1 MKAAHCFL
9 LVAVLLLSACSGPQE
24 SETDDS
30 AQQLAMARGAALY
43 AGSCSEFCH
52 GASPTQAGA
61 GTAALR
67 APDAPDLFDCAW
79 LQSQSD
85 RQIEEIIVNGVE
97 GSRMLG
103 YGDNFPE
110 GSRDHARLIAYL
122 RNTAACETQQME

>member
-52 GASPTQAGA
+52 GATPTQAGA

-67 APDAPDLFDCAW
+67 ATDAPDLFDCVW

>member
-1 MKAAHCFL
+1 MKAAHGFL

-30 AQQLAMARGAALY
+30 AQQLAMVRGAALY

-67 APDAPDLFDCAW
+67 ATDAPDLFDCVW

>member
-1 MKAAHCFL
+1 VKAAHCFL
-9 LVAVLLLSACSGPQE
+9 LVAFLLLSACSGPQE

-67 APDAPDLFDCAW
+67 ATDAPDLFDCVW

>member
-30 AQQLAMARGAALY
+30 GQQLAMARGAALY

-67 APDAPDLFDCAW
+67 APDAPDLFDCVW

>member
-24 SETDDS
+24 SETDES

-52 GASPTQAGA
+52 GATPTQAGA

-67 APDAPDLFDCAW
+67 ATDAPDLFDCVW

>member
-52 GASPTQAGA
+52 GVSPTQAGA

-67 APDAPDLFDCAW
+67 ATDAPDLFDCVW

>member
-9 LVAVLLLSACSGPQE
+9 SIAVLLLSACSGPQE

-52 GASPTQAGA
+52 GVSPTQAGA

-67 APDAPDLFDCAW
+67 ATDAPDLFDCVW

>member
-1 MKAAHCFL
+1 MKAAHGFL

-30 AQQLAMARGAALY
+30 AQQLAMVRGAALY

-67 APDAPDLFDCAW
+67 APDAPDLFDCVW

>member
-67 APDAPDLFDCAW
+67 ATDAPDLFDCVW

>member
-9 LVAVLLLSACSGPQE
+9 FVAVPLLSACSGPRE

-67 APDAPDLFDCAW
+67 APDAPDLFDCVW

-85 RQIEEIIVNGVE
+85 RQIKEIIVNGVE

-122 RNTAACETQQME
+122 RNTAACETQQIE

>member
-67 APDAPDLFDCAW
+67 APDAPDLFDCVW

-103 YGDNFPE
+103 YGENFPE
-110 GSRDHARLIAYL
+110 GGRDHARLIAYL